1 MKHQKYIVLLI
12 LFQTVFLLSC
22 KKDAPVRNNTAPQA
36 MYDLISRDT
45 LEFQSYILKW
55 NTARV
60 DTMYVRD
67 TNVQQLDTAWLKF
80 DKNGTY
86 QTYITKDFTYAAS
99 WEFLDNGSRL
109 RLWNDDRK
117 FDQEFILLK
126 LTQDTVEMLNPRLD
140 SLFYRFR
147 FK

>member
-12 LFQTVFLLSC
+12 LFQTVLLLSC
-22 KKDAPVRNNTAPQA
+22 KKDPPVRNNTAPQA